1 VSQTRLPSFLR
12 TLRILEHPGA
22 GCAQSFESRGTQA
35 AVFRRAFS
43 SRLILRLVFV
53 PCLLATLLLAGC
65 FHRHPSA
72 DEIHAVTKDLVT
84 AAQAVVGKDARI
96 TVRPIVA
103 SLVGGKP
110 YLAEDQLAIVLDDPG
125 KEAALEA
132 ALDDAARHHGLTR
145 GPTSS
150 AGGVVVLSYL
160 RGSQRTHSVHLIE
173 RPKPAAP
180 QATSA
185 APGAPKLAII
195 VDDVGHDLAS
205 LHEIFRIDAPLTLS
219 VIPNLPESAE
229 VAEAAHLHGD
239 EVLLH
244 LPMQSIEPAAK
255 AEIVELRVGM
265 KSNQVDQ
272 TLAAMLATVPHAAG
286 VNNHQGS
293 RATADPALMNSLM
306 AALQRRGLFFVDSR
320 TTKET
325 VAYDTAEKDGVR
337 AAFRNAQFLDDTP
350 THAAIMA
357 QLNRA
362 VADAQRKGWAVTIGH
377 PHPATIEVLR
387 ESLPKMK
394 SRGIDLVFVSEVVK

>member
-1 VSQTRLPSFLR
+1 
-12 TLRILEHPGA
+12 
-22 GCAQSFESRGTQA
+22 
-35 AVFRRAFS
+35 VFRSFS
-43 SRLILRLVFV
+43 FARLISLSVLV
-53 PCLLATLLLAGC
+53 PCILAAMLLAGC
-65 FHRHPSA
+65 SEQRPSPN
-72 DEIHAVTKDLVT
+72 EIHAATKDFIT
-84 AAQAVVGKDARI
+84 AAQSVLGATAKI

-103 SLVGGKP
+103 SLSGGKS
-110 YLAEDQLAIVLDDPG
+110 YLAEDQVAIMLDDPG

-132 ALDDAARHHGLTR
+132 ALDDVALHHRLRR

-150 AGGVVVLSYL
+150 AGGVVIFTYL
-160 RGSQRTHSVHLIE
+160 RGSQRTHSVHVIE

-180 QATSA
+180 QASSA
-185 APGAPKLAII
+185 GPGVPKLAII
-195 VDDVGHDLAS
+195 VDDMGHDLAS

-229 VAEAAHLHGD
+229 VAEEAHRHGD

-244 LPMQSIEPAAK
+244 LPMQSIEPGAK
-255 AEIVELRVGM
+255 AELVELRVGM

-272 TLAAMLATVPHAAG
+272 TLDAMLATVPHAAG

-325 VAYDTAEKDGVR
+325 VAYDTAEKDSVR
-337 AAFRNAQFLDDTP
+337 ATFRNAQFLDDTP
-350 THAAIMA
+350 TPAAIMA

-362 VADAQRKGWAVTIGH
+362 VADAQRKGWAVTICH

-387 ESLPKMK
+387 ESLPKLK
-394 SRGIDLVFVSEVVK
+394 SRGVELVFVSEVVK